1 MLKSFAVTTV
11 CIGLFAGW
19 CSTGICAGQTYLTG
33 QAARAVIGQTTFDG
47 QTPGTTN
54 TNFGGIGG
62 LAYANN
68 TLFATDANR
77 LGLLPNNNRILIFD
91 NIQQQLP
98 ADNAEIAPYTGRCPV
113 CGGIASLVLG
123 QPDFITAA
131 QITPPTQT
139 SLRTPTAV
147 ASDGQN
153 VAVADTANN
162 RILIW
167 RSIPTVNGQPA
178 DIVLGQPNF
187 STVGRNVVA
196 ANTLRGPQGV
206 WLQNGKLF
214 VADTQNNRIL
224 IWNSVPTQNNQSP
237 DLVLGQPNFV
247 SAPPINQ
254 TSTTLP
260 TTANIMLSPVSVS
273 SDGTHLFVADLGY
286 NRVLIWNQ
294 IPTQTQQPADVEI
307 GQLNFQNS
315 IANDATELCASTGT
329 DSSGNPIY
337 PALCAATMNFPR
349 YVLADSAG
357 RLYVADGGNDRVL
370 VYNTIPTQNAARA
383 DAILGEPDEFSDV
396 YTNADTNIT
405 SAANST
411 PTPTSLAWDGHNLYV
426 ADSTNYRILV
436 FTPEQP
442 LVPISNVVNAASL
455 AVYATGSVTVGG
467 TIAAKDVATITINGT
482 AYNYTVLSTDT
493 TDTVAKGLV
502 AVIDAANKGLGD
514 PSVFVYEKDTL
525 STILLVARQ
534 PGPGS
539 ATSNPLTG
547 NNITLATSVNTS
559 SQLTLS
565 SSGGTLT
572 GGGSAGQLAPGTIL
586 FVNGTNL
593 ADSSASAAA
602 SADQLPFTL
611 AGVELYIDGQRAP
624 LFSVSPTQIKAVLPW
639 SVFGS
644 ATASSWL
651 RIMHAD
657 GSVTVTDAV
666 NIPVVTSN
674 PGIFA
679 DTTAGA
685 KEPRAAT
692 AVHASSYATG
702 TIVVGGTTQAGDTGV
717 ITIGSNSYSYTVSSS
732 DTLAS
737 IEVSLINL
745 INANASSQ
753 VVASVANEG
762 YTIRLQAKVPGPA
775 GDGISIST
783 GTSTLATNTGGVLL
797 SLSATNTQMCC
808 ASVAGTL
815 ITPSNPAVP
824 GETIVIYATGL
835 GLITPDSARI
845 TLIGRDGNP
854 YNGPPANTP
863 VDTVSSSAGTASG
876 TIISASLEVGF
887 IGIYQVVIELGN
899 AVPADAQAQLTI
911 SQGFHTSNI
920 VTIPVGVAPQLFR
933 ATVPHRGGSPRRA
946 VPAGQ

>member
-19 CSTGICAGQTYLTG
+19 CATGMCAGQTYLTG

-77 LGLLPNNNRILIFD
+77 LGLLPNNNRILVF
-91 NIQQQLP
+91 NQIQQQLP
-98 ADNAEIAPYTGRCPV
+98 ADNVEIAPYTGRCPV

-123 QPDFITAA
+123 QPDFITSA

-147 ASDGQN
+147 ATDGQN

-162 RILIW
+162 RILLW

-196 ANTLRGPQGV
+196 ATTLRGPQGV

-224 IWNSVPTQNNQSP
+224 IWNSIPTQNNQP
-237 DLVLGQPNFV
+237 ADVVLGQPNFT

-260 TTANIMLSPVSVS
+260 TAANIMLSPVAVS

-315 IANDATELCASTGT
+315 IANDATELCAANGT
-329 DSSGNPIY
+329 DSSGNPTY
-337 PALCAATMNFPR
+337 PAICAATMNFPR
-349 YVLADSAG
+349 YVLADSVG

-370 VYNTIPTQNAARA
+370 VFNTIPAQNAARA
-383 DAILGEPDEFSDV
+383 DFILGEPDEFSDI
-396 YTNADTNIT
+396 YTNADSSIT
-405 SAANST
+405 SAANVT

-442 LVPISNVVNAASL
+442 LVPINNIVNGASL
-455 AVYATGSVTVGG
+455 AVYASGAIVVGG
-467 TIAAKDVATITINGT
+467 TITAKDVATVTINGT
-482 AYNYTVLSTDT
+482 AYTYTVVSTDT
-493 TDTVAKGLV
+493 TDTIAKGLV
-502 AVIDAANKGLGD
+502 AAINAANKGLGD
-514 PSVFVYEKDTL
+514 PSVFVYEKATL
-525 STILLVARQ
+525 STIVLVARQ
-534 PGPGS
+534 PGPGTT
-539 ATSNPLTG
+539 ATPPTG

-565 SSGGTLT
+565 ASGATLS

-586 FVNGTNL
+586 LVNGTNL

-611 AGVELYIDGQRAP
+611 AGVELYIDGMRAP

-639 SVFGS
+639 SVYGS
-644 ATASSWL
+644 TTASSWL
-651 RIMHAD
+651 RITRSD
-657 GSVTVTDAV
+657 GSVTVTNAV
-666 NIPVVTSN
+666 NIPIVTSN

-679 DTTAGA
+679 DTTPGA
-685 KEPRAAT
+685 PEPRAAT

-702 TIVVGGTTQAGDTGV
+702 TIVVSGAIQAGDTGV
-717 ITIGSNSYSYTVSSS
+717 ITIGSNSYSYTVSPN

-737 IEVSLINL
+737 IEVSLINF
-745 INANASSQ
+745 INGNPSSE
-753 VVASVANEG
+753 VVAFLANEG
-762 YTIRLQAKVPGPA
+762 FAIRVQAKVPGPA
-775 GDGISIST
+775 GNGISIA
-783 GTSTLATNTGGVLL
+783 TSTSTIATNTGGVLL
-797 SLSATNTQMCC
+797 SLSATNTQTCC

-815 ITPSNPAVP
+815 VTPSNPAVP

-854 YNGPPANTP
+854 YNGTPANTP
-863 VDTVSSSAGTASG
+863 VDSISSSAGTASG

-887 IGIYQVVIELGN
+887 IGLYQVVIELSNG
-899 AVPADAQAQLTI
+899 VPADAQAQLTI

-933 ATVPHRGGSPRRA
+933 AIVPHRGGSPR
-946 VPAGQ
+946 PASSGGQ